1 MGLAEQVLFGKGKCL
16 EQAVQKFESLRGFV
30 KEEVLVFW
38 GRLWLQF
45 CWHSESSIIIII
57 IIIIIKPNLRA
68 SLYIQIQKSSNPQCM
83 VDSQEVFGRTGNEKC
98 LVSETVLF

>member
-45 CWHSESSIIIII
+45 C
-57 IIIIIKPNLRA
+57 
-68 SLYIQIQKSSNPQCM
+68 
-83 VDSQEVFGRTGNEKC
+83 
-98 LVSETVLF
+98 